1 MKKTTTLFLLFIL
14 TSVNAQFFEG
24 FENGVPGKLE
34 QIYSKG
40 ATTWIDFGLSAINVD
55 KALSDNNSAVFF
67 NGMSTKEVVTYLQT
81 PILDLSNPE
90 LSLDFLYLQK
100 LRTDGYSNELTI
112 MLSVDA
118 GSTWKE
124 IAVYNQT
131 DNELKEIHI
140 DLGFYKPTTSSIL
153 RFKSTQYNPLDG
165 SPIVIDNISIK
176 ENIKKSNNLISN
188 ILSDEI
194 KIYPNP
200 SSGIFTI
207 DSNKPVT
214 LSITDCNGRII
225 LNDKEIVNDS
235 NIDLTQFS
243 KGIYFARIYSVDSQ
257 VIKKIII
264 Q

>member
-1 MKKTTTLFLLFIL
+1 MK
-14 TSVNAQFFEG
+14 
-24 FENGVPGKLE
+24 

-40 ATTWIDFGLSAINVD
+40 TTTWIDFGLSAINVD
-55 KALSDNNSAVFF
+55 KALADDNSAVFF

-100 LRTDGYSNELTI
+100 LRTDGYSNDLTI
-112 MLSVDA
+112 ELSVDT

-131 DNELKEIHI
+131 DNEVKEIHI
-140 DLGFYKPTTSSIL
+140 DLGLYKPTTSSIL

-176 ENIKKSNNLISN
+176 SNPIKDNKLISN
-188 ILSDEI
+188 ILSDLV

-207 DSNKPVT
+207 DSNEPVKLT
-214 LSITDCNGRII
+214 ITDCNGRII
-225 LNDKEIVNDS
+225 INNIEIVS
-235 NIDLTQFS
+235 GENIDLTKFS
-243 KGIYFARIYSVDSQ
+243 KGVYFAKINSFNAQ
-257 VIKKIII
+257 VLKKIII